1 MERLREGFEKIQR
14 EHVEQ
19 ACREF
24 LDHGPPRGG
33 GAYFVR
39 FEGKEL
45 PAKAILRNAYRLA
58 NGQEIS
64 AGKFSGGVY
73 TARILEGLKFE
84 VVVRSK
90 VAAGSTQT

>member
-1 MERLREGFEKIQR
+1 MERLREGFEKIHR
-14 EHVEQ
+14 DHVEQ

-24 LDHGPPRGG
+24 LNQGPPRGG

-45 PAKAILRNAYRLA
+45 PAKAILREAYRLA
-58 NGQEIS
+58 NGKEIS

-73 TARILEGLKFE
+73 TARILEDLQFE
-84 VVVRSK
+84 VVVRAKSPR
-90 VAAGSTQT
+90 GST

>member
-1 MERLREGFEKIQR
+1 MERLREGFDRIRR

-24 LDHGPPRGG
+24 LRRGPPRGG
-33 GAYFVR
+33 GAYFIC
-39 FEGKEL
+39 FEAKEL
-45 PAKAILRNAYRLA
+45 PAKLILKEAYKLA
-58 NGQEIS
+58 NDREIS
-64 AGKFSGGVY
+64 SSRFSGGIY

-90 VAAGSTQT
+90 SEG